1 MKQSRKIKN
10 KIFEYCEE
18 KNIKLDDETFYDS
31 LSKLKLEI
39 LDQEHEFE
47 KAVKEYFKSKIID
60 GVDTIEVADYVAP
73 VIIPEMIDSFS
84 KISENYPPPQP
95 IIVSQE
101 MYDKHFKDD
110 IEKIEIEQPKKPG
123 PGRKKNAK

>member
-47 KAVKEYFKSKIID
+47 KAVKEYFESKIID
-60 GVDTIEVADYVAP
+60 GADTIEMADYVAP
-73 VIIPEMIDSFS
+73 VITPEMIDNFS
-84 KISENYPPPQP
+84 KISEYYPPPQP

-101 MYDKHFKDD
+101 MYDKHFKND
-110 IEKIEIEQPKKPG
+110 IEKTETEQPKKPG